1 MRSTKQEGN
10 WIFRGMLCACALTAG
25 SLQAQS
31 ADAIID
37 KLVDKG
43 ILTVEEANELREESD
58 KGFEAGLQVKTGM
71 PDWVT
76 SMKIGGDFRGRFEHF
91 SSSEETFRERSRFRY
106 RVRPGIVVTIKDNF
120 EVGFRLTSS
129 EPDSSLN
136 DGGASEDTQFGGDP
150 ISGNTTFTDNA
161 SKKFVYIDLAYG
173 KWTPVNTDFWSAAF
187 TIGKMQN
194 PFSLSDLVFDSDYT
208 PEGLAQQFS
217 FALAEAHQLELN
229 LGQFALEEA
238 GNLAKDSYMLGAQA
252 RVESEWNEKW
262 KTGFGVAALTI
273 LEEQRLSNTAV
284 PNSNSGNLRDGGVP
298 VASFNPIVLDGS
310 VTCTLDSVPLY
321 NAAFP
326 IQLAGDWIHNPAADS
341 ENDGYSIG
349 ITFGKSGKK
358 GLWDISYRWKHLE
371 GDAWYEEV
379 VDSDFGGLASG
390 ARASYRAGTN
400 VEGHVFRMNY
410 SPFNSITLGLT
421 YYWARLIELDPR
433 RSAGGAPADDFEE
446 YVGRLMV
453 DAIWKF

>member
-1 MRSTKQEGN
+1 
-10 WIFRGMLCACALTAG
+10 
-25 SLQAQS
+25 
-31 ADAIID
+31 
-37 KLVDKG
+37 
-43 ILTVEEANELREESD
+43 
-58 KGFEAGLQVKTGM
+58 
-71 PDWVT
+71 
-76 SMKIGGDFRGRFEHF
+76 
-91 SSSEETFRERSRFRY
+91 
-106 RVRPGIVVTIKDNF
+106 
-120 EVGFRLTSS
+120 
-129 EPDSSLN
+129 
-136 DGGASEDTQFGGDP
+136 
-150 ISGNTTFTDNA
+150 
-161 SKKFVYIDLAYG
+161 
-173 KWTPVNTDFWSAAF
+173 
-187 TIGKMQN
+187 
-194 PFSLSDLVFDSDYT
+194 
-208 PEGLAQQFS
+208 
-217 FALAEAHQLELN
+217 
-229 LGQFALEEA
+229 
-238 GNLAKDSYMLGAQA
+238 MLGAQA